1 MADPEKKRR
10 GRPRQVSDVPLAGA
24 NRLDHSSSVPLYF
37 QLACALTEKLDAGS
51 WPPGTRFA
59 TEREIAEE
67 FDVSRTVIR
76 RALDLLVGDGVITRI
91 RGKGAFV
98 NPPRHRVPVMGLV
111 RALRERPQGLTLQFL
126 AAREE
131 TPDAALAQLLAV
143 ERSSTPVV
151 HVTALWLAERE
162 PVGLIDS
169 YSLAGSVPWLLP
181 CAEALQRGGTVPPQA
196 VDPHLSR
203 AEVAIELTHYG
214 RWGGP
219 KVGAAPGDPAFK
231 GTLLQFRTAP
241 GTETEEPLEVA
252 HLVYRSDNAQLDIE
266 LD

>member
-1 MADPEKKRR
+1 MADPERRRR

-24 NRLDHSSSVPLYF
+24 NRLDRASSVPLYF
-37 QLACALTEKLDAGS
+37 QLACALTEKLDAGT

-76 RALDLLVGDGVITRI
+76 RALDLLVGDGAIARI
-91 RGKGAFV
+91 QGKGAFV

-111 RALRERPQGLTLQFL
+111 RALLERPHGLTLRL
-126 AAREE
+126 LTARKEA
-131 TPDAALAQLLAV
+131 PDTALARLLAV
-143 ERSSTPVV
+143 EPQSSPVA
-151 HVTALWLAERE
+151 HLTAIWLAQGE

-169 YSLAGSVPWLLP
+169 YALTRPVPWLLP
-181 CAEALQRGGTVPPQA
+181 TAEALLGAADPPA
-196 VDPHLSR
+196 PADPRLSR

-231 GTLLQFRTAP
+231 GTLVQFRAP
-241 GTETEEPLEVA
+241 SSAETEEPLEVA

-266 LD
+266 LE